1 MKTCPKRK
9 CGATDRRPMR
19 LQARRTRDHALV
31 TPASSYETLCL
42 LEAFL
47 SISNPIVRSAII
59 DVVSE
64 QATYG

>member
-1 MKTCPKRK
+1 
-9 CGATDRRPMR
+9 MR